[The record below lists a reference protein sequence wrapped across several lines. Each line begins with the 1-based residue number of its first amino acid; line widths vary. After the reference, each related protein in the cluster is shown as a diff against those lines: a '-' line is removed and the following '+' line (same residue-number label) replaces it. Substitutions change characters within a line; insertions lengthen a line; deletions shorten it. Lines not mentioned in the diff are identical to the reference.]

1 MNLTLAQAAAYI
13 AAPTPTQ
20 GEHRVRGYSID
31 SRTVQPGEIFFA
43 VRGER
48 FDGHDFAASALAN
61 GALAAVVSRPVAVP
75 ADDRAKLLQVEDPLL
90 ALQTLAT
97 SVRLLWG
104 KTVIGVTGSAGK
116 TTTKEAVAHLLAQR
130 FNVFKSQGNLNN
142 HFGLP
147 LQLLRLQP
155 EHDIAVLEM
164 GMSHAGEISA
174 LAAMARPQVGVV
186 TNVSAV
192 HLDFFDSIEGI
203 ARAKYELIAAL
214 PADGVAVLNADDE
227 YVSKFGEGFAG
238 KVSTY
243 GLSPAATVHAQSI
256 ESRGL
261 SGSSFELVIEGR
273 SWGRVDLPLIGAHNI
288 RNVLA
293 AATVAWLRG
302 LSPAEIAEGIAG
314 LAPPQQRGEAL
325 QVRGATIINDC
336 YNSNP
341 AALNS
346 MVEALSTVPASRRL
360 VVAGEMLELGPAGA
374 QLHRDCGM
382 IMAARKVDCV
392 LGVRGLARE
401 IVAGAVA
408 AGVRGEFVETPE
420 AAGAWLTRELRAG
433 DAVLLKASRGVKL
446 EKALEILLAG
456 ESRGEN
462 GQHGTTGKNQAGQNY
477 EIWKKDA
484 ANKLHQ

>member
-13 AAPTPTQ
+13 ATPSPAH
-20 GEHRVRGYSID
+20 GERRIRGYSID
-31 SRTVQPGEIFFA
+31 SRTVQPGEIYFA

-61 GALAAVVSRPVAVP
+61 GAAAAVVSRTVAVP
-75 ADDRAKLLQVEDPLL
+75 PDDRAKLLQVEDPLL

-97 SVRLLWG
+97 SVRRLWG
-104 KTVIGVTGSAGK
+104 KTVVGVTGSAGK
-116 TTTKEAVAHLLAQR
+116 TTTKEAVAHLLEQR

-174 LAAMARPQVGVV
+174 LAAMACPQVGVV

-214 PADGVAVLNADDE
+214 PVDGVAVLNADDE
-227 YVSKFGEGFAG
+227 YVSKFDEGFAG
-238 KVSTY
+238 KVAFY
-243 GLSPAATVHAQSI
+243 GLSPAATVHAQNI
-256 ESRGL
+256 ESRGF
-261 SGSSFELVIEGR
+261 SGSSFDLVIEGR
-273 SWGRVDLPLIGAHNI
+273 PWGRVDLPLIGAHNI

-302 LSPAEIAEGIAG
+302 LSPAEIAQGIAG
-314 LAPPQQRGEAL
+314 LTPPQQRGETL
-325 QVRGATIINDC
+325 QVRGATVINDC

-346 MVEALSTVPASRRL
+346 MVEALSTVPAIRRL
-360 VVAGEMLELGPAGA
+360 VVAGEMLELGPAGT
-374 QLHRDCGM
+374 QLHRDCGT
-382 IMAARKVDCV
+382 IMAERKVDCV

-401 IVAGAVA
+401 IVAGASA

-420 AAGAWLTRELRAG
+420 AAGGWLSRELRAG
-433 DAVLLKASRGVKL
+433 DAVLLKASRGVRL

-456 ESRGEN
+456 ESAGEN
-462 GQHGTTGKNQAGQNY
+462 GPKGVAGNETGENTENRKQ
-477 EIWKKDA
+477 DA
-484 ANKLHQ
+484 ASKLRL